1 MLCNFVQ
8 KIKWRRGLN
17 LGRNFALLDFVQDVA
32 SEWDIRAMPTFLFI
46 KDGKQVD
53 KIVGANKDE
62 LDKKVQHYASL
73 VTA

>member
-1 MLCNFVQ
+1 VLCNFVQ

-53 KIVGANKDE
+53 NIVGANKVE
-62 LDKKVQHYASL
+62 LEKKVQHYASL

>member
-1 MLCNFVQ
+1 LCNFVQ
-8 KIKWRRGLN
+8 KIKWRGGLN
-17 LGRNFALLDFVQDVA
+17 LGRNFALLDFVQDVT

-53 KIVGANKDE
+53 RIVGANKDE